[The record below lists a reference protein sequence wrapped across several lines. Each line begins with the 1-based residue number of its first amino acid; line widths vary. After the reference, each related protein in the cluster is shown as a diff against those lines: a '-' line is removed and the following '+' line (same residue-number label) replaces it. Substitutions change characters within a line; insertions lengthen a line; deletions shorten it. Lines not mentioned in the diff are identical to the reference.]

1 MSDAEFEAYREKTGK
16 LIPMGRMGVP
26 EDIANAVL
34 FLASDKS
41 SYMLGAEIIVDGG
54 RAEL

>member
-1 MSDAEFEAYREKTGK
+1 
-16 LIPMGRMGVP
+16 MGQP

-41 SYMLGAEIIVDGG
+41 SYVLGAEIIVDGG

>member
-1 MSDAEFEAYREKTGK
+1 VGAQV
-16 LIPMGRMGVP
+16 PMGRMGRP
-26 EDIANAVL
+26 EEIAAAVV
-34 FLASDKS
+34 FLAGAGS

>member
-1 MSDAEFEAYREKTGK
+1 
-16 LIPMGRMGVP
+16 
-26 EDIANAVL
+26 VL
-34 FLASDKS
+34 FLASDAS